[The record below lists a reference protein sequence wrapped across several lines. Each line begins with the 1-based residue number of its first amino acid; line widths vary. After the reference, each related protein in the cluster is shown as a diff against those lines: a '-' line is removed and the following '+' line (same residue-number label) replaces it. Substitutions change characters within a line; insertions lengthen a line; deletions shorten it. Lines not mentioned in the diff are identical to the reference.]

1 MAQGTY
7 GELRHS
13 GLDIMSL
20 LRMDEEQDQ
29 LSRTGDLDKMSVLS
43 QRTVRS
49 HSSHSSFSSLLPA
62 ESTTN
67 ANANELPV
75 GASLT
80 SFTHLFTLAP
90 HSHRKRLLRSRWN
103 CSVSA
108 CLSAYLPA
116 CLPNPRCISR

>member
-29 LSRTGDLDKMSVLS
+29 LSRVGDLDKMSVLS
-43 QRTVRS
+43 QRTARS
-49 HSSHSSFSSLLPA
+49 RSSHSSFSSLLPA
-62 ESTTN
+62 EIT

-80 SFTHLFTLAP
+80 SFTQLFTLTP
-90 HSHRKRLLRSRWN
+90 HSHRERLLRSRSN

-108 CLSAYLPA
+108 CLSA